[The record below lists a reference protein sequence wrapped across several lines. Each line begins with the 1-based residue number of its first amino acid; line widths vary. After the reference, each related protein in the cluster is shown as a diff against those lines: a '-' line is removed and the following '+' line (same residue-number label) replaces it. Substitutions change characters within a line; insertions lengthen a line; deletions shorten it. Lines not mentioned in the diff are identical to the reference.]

1 MSTDTGTLSPA
12 AAARGMPRAAPQP
25 RAALPAAA
33 GLAYAG
39 GIERMTPARRL
50 PPALAALG
58 VSAADAEALE
68 REARTRLVAQGQ
80 PVFQRS
86 EIAHTVVVL
95 LQGDV
100 ALGVALADTQFRP
113 ERLVHAPAWL
123 DLASAWLE
131 TTYALDARALSPVA
145 VAEWPLD
152 ALGPLVERRPT
163 LARTLID
170 ALAAQVRAL
179 ALNTHE
185 LMHKDAPARLAAWL
199 HQRCVPRPGVPGQAV
214 VQLHERKRDI
224 ASQLAITPETLSR
237 LMRSFMQQGVI
248 EVSGYTVHVLDPAA
262 LAALAEGEAAAACAG

>member
-12 AAARGMPRAAPQP
+12 ASARGVPRAATPP
-25 RAALPAAA
+25 RAPLAAGPALP
-33 GLAYAG
+33 YPG
-39 GIERMTPARRL
+39 GGERASPARRL
-50 PPALAALG
+50 APALAALG
-58 VSAADAEALE
+58 VSAADAQALE
-68 REARTRLVAQGQ
+68 RDARTRLVAQGQ

-86 EIAHTVVVL
+86 NVAHTVVVL

-123 DLASAWLE
+123 DLASAWLD
-131 TTYALDARALSPVA
+131 TTFPLDARALSPVA

-152 ALGPLVERRPT
+152 VLAPLIERRPT

-237 LMRSFMQQGVI
+237 LMRSFMQQGVL

-262 LAALAEGEAAAACAG
+262 LAALADGQTAPCAG

>member
-1 MSTDTGTLSPA
+1 LA
-12 AAARGMPRAAPQP
+12 AGP
-25 RAALPAAA
+25 ALP
-33 GLAYAG
+33 YPG
-39 GIERMTPARRL
+39 GGERASPARRL
-50 PPALAALG
+50 APALAALG
-58 VSAADAEALE
+58 VSAADAQALE
-68 REARTRLVAQGQ
+68 RDARTRLVAQGQ

-86 EIAHTVVVL
+86 DVAHTVVVL

-123 DLASAWLE
+123 DLASAWLD
-131 TTYALDARALSPVA
+131 TTFPLDARALSPVA

-152 ALGPLVERRPT
+152 VLAPLVERRPT

-237 LMRSFMQQGVI
+237 LMRSFMQQGVL

-262 LAALAEGEAAAACAG
+262 LATLADGQTAPCAG

>member
-12 AAARGMPRAAPQP
+12 ASARGVPRAATRPQTP
-25 RAALPAAA
+25 LAAGPALP
-33 GLAYAG
+33 YPG
-39 GIERMTPARRL
+39 GSERASPARRL
-50 PPALAALG
+50 APALAALG
-58 VSAADAEALE
+58 VSAADAQALE
-68 REARTRLVAQGQ
+68 RDARTRLVAQGQ
-80 PVFQRS
+80 AVFQRS
-86 EIAHTVVVL
+86 DVAHTVVAL

-100 ALGVALADTQFRP
+100 ALGVALADTQFRS

-123 DLASAWLE
+123 DLASAWLDS
-131 TTYALDARALSPVA
+131 TYPLDARALSPVS

-152 ALGPLVERRPT
+152 VLAPLAERRPT

-179 ALNTHE
+179 TLNTHE

-199 HQRCVPRPGVPGQAV
+199 HQRCVPRPGVPGQAM

-237 LMRSFMQQGVI
+237 LMRSFMQQGVL

-262 LAALAEGEAAAACAG
+262 LAALADGQPAAGAG